1 MLYGSAMLN
10 QVKVHGW
17 KEVTCPPAY
26 LVHVSHLEITSSRL
40 VNTDVRSDEAE
51 PSASL
56 GHCSYRAFPSAKAGR
71 SGSGSVRAIDSSAS
85 EEGAGVPVVTPAPPV
100 AARAK
105 RTNKNKVRGMR
116 VWLACAAA
124 ALAWQSD
131 QMHAFSVAPAM
142 RRARCLMHVV

>member
-26 LVHVSHLEITSSRL
+26 LVHVSHLEIASSCYE
-40 VNTDVRSDEAE
+40 NTDVRLDEAE

-56 GHCSYRAFPSAKAGR
+56 GHRSYRAFPSAKAGR
-71 SGSGSVRAIDSSAS
+71 SGSGSVRAIVSSAS
-85 EEGAGVPVVTPAPPV
+85 EEGAGMPVVAPAPPV
-100 AARAK
+100 AARPK
-105 RTNKNKVRGMR
+105 RTNKNKVREMR
-116 VWLACAAA
+116 VWLACAAS
-124 ALAWQSD
+124 ALAWRSD

-142 RRARCLMHVV
+142 LFVHGV